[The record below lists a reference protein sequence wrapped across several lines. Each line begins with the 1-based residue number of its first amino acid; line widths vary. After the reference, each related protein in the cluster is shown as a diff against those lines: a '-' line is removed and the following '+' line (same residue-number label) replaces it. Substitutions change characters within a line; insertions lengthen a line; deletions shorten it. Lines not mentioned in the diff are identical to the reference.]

1 MEESSDPTAGRISER
16 VRAIEPQQIRVLF
29 DLAAEAEA
37 GSDRD
42 LVHMELG
49 EPDFDTPEHVVEAAS
64 EAARAGRTNY
74 TPNAGIPELRGA
86 IADRHAEG
94 SEQSVDS
101 STERER
107 PDAPGPERERL
118 VDPDTEVV
126 VTTGGVEAIYLALLA
141 AADPGEEVVV
151 PTPAWPNPISG
162 ARLAG
167 ADPVEVPMPAE
178 RGFEPDPD
186 RIVDAIGP
194 DTAVVT
200 LTSPSNPTG
209 RVVSPDAVQRVV
221 AAAADH
227 DAYVLADEVYRE
239 LTYGETPPRVADLAD
254 PGEREW
260 VLSVGSVS
268 KTYAMTGWRV
278 GWLVGPADV
287 CGQVTKIREST
298 TSCVN
303 TPAQYAALAALT
315 GPQAPVQ
322 EMKAAFGE
330 RREYVL
336 DRIDAIPGV
345 SCPRPEGTFYVFVD
359 VSALDGPS
367 MDVAKRLLADYDLV
381 AAPGSA
387 FGAGGEGYLRFSFA
401 NSPDRLEAGFDRFE
415 AMVRAE
421 LDEG

>member
-1 MEESSDPTAGRISER
+1 MEESSDPDAGRISDR
-16 VRAIEPQQIRVLF
+16 VRAVEPQQIRVLF
-29 DLAAEAEA
+29 DLAADAEA

-42 LVHMELG
+42 LVHLELG
-49 EPDFDTPEHVVEAAS
+49 EPDFDTPEHVVDAAS
-64 EAARAGRTNY
+64 DAARAGRTNY
-74 TPNAGIPELRGA
+74 TPNAGIPELRAA
-86 IADRHAEG
+86 IADRHTDG
-94 SEQSVDS
+94 SERS
-101 STERER
+101 
-107 PDAPGPERERL
+107 
-118 VDPDTEVV
+118 VDPDSAVV
-126 VTTGGVEAIYLALLA
+126 VTTGGVEAIYLALLT
-141 AADPGEEVVV
+141 AADAGEEVVV

-162 ARLAG
+162 ARLVG

-178 RGFEPDPD
+178 RGFDPDPD

-194 DTAVVT
+194 DTAAVT

-209 RVVSPDAVQRVV
+209 RVFSPDAVRRVV
-221 AAAADH
+221 TAAADH
-227 DAYVLADEVYRE
+227 DAYVLADEVYRT
-239 LTYGETPPRVADLAD
+239 LTYEETPPRVADLAD
-254 PGEREW
+254 PEEREW

-287 CGQVTKIREST
+287 CGEVTKIREST

-315 GPQAPVQ
+315 GPRESVRA
-322 EMKAAFGE
+322 MKAAFRE

-345 SCPRPEGTFYVFVD
+345 SCPRPEGAFYVFVD

-367 MDVAKRLLADYDLV
+367 MDVAKRLLADYDVV

-387 FGAGGEGYLRFSFA
+387 FGAGGEGHLRFSFA

-421 LDEG
+421 LDEA

>member
-1 MEESSDPTAGRISER
+1 MDDSSDPEASRGRVSER
-16 VRAIEPQQIRVLF
+16 VRAVEPQGIREMF

-37 GSDRD
+37 AGDRD
-42 LVHMELG
+42 LVHLELG
-49 EPDFDTPEHVVEAAS
+49 EPDFDTPEHVVDAAN

-74 TPNAGIPELRGA
+74 THNAGIAELRAA
-86 IADRHAEG
+86 IADDHAG
-94 SEQSVDS
+94 SERS
-101 STERER
+101 
-107 PDAPGPERERL
+107 
-118 VDPDTEVV
+118 VDPDSEVV
-126 VTTGGVEAIYLALLA
+126 VTTGGVEAIYLAILT

-162 ARLAG
+162 ARLAS
-167 ADPVEVPMPAE
+167 ADPVEVPMPAD
-178 RGFEPDPD
+178 RGFEPDPG

-194 DTAVVT
+194 DTAAVS

-209 RVVSPDAVQRVV
+209 RVFSPGAIEEVV

-239 LTYGETPPRVADLAD
+239 LTYGETPSRVADLVAPD
-254 PGEREW
+254 EREW

-287 CGQVTKIREST
+287 CGQVTTIREST

-303 TPAQYAALAALT
+303 TPAQYAARAALT
-315 GPQAPVQ
+315 GPEEPVR
-322 EMKAAFGE
+322 EMKAAFRA
-330 RREYVL
+330 RREYVV

-345 SCPRPEGTFYVFVD
+345 SCARPEGAFYVFVD
-359 VSALDGPS
+359 VSALDGS
-367 MDVAKRLLADYDLV
+367 SRAIAKRLLADYDVV

-387 FGAGGEGYLRFSFA
+387 FGAGGEGHLRFSFA
-401 NSPDRLEAGFDRFE
+401 NSRDHLEAGLGRFE
-415 AMVRAE
+415 AMVRDE
-421 LDEG
+421 LHAR